1 MKRIL
6 SKAAYGLIY
15 LALLCPS
22 CDKPESGQDTDQE
35 GHGGKPLEQIVTGD
49 VSDITEFS
57 AVIKSSANPTPEMG
71 EVLLGVLISESE
83 EITMDN
89 SKNAMSRELD
99 TKNQFSVNV
108 NSLKPQTQYYYKSYI
123 RYGGLY
129 HFGEV
134 KSFSTLQ
141 LESAVETGE
150 VTDIT
155 ETSATFHGRLT
166 SLPKGKA
173 TIAVLFIIS
182 PGQPGEEGYY
192 ESSRV
197 HEASLKE
204 DGTFSLTV
212 NAFSPGETF
221 YCVARAEI
229 NGIVIN
235 GETVSFTTSGT
246 PPVTGPKENTT
257 WKIAYNGRVDKDG
270 GRVEEIVITDVPSN
284 QKYIVSVISLAQYV
298 TFGGDI
304 MDYLNYEL
312 EHNSDYVYQGSP
324 QTIYLNPV
332 RHGTWYAFIIG
343 LDKDKK
349 LTGEFAF
356 NSFDVAEESESA
368 EYKFWIGDWT
378 VSDGTVSYN
387 LQISHIENNQVYRID
402 GWEVR
407 RNAPSGWT
415 QMDQEYL
422 EAFFEPSNGRLYFQS
437 QYICTYTDQD
447 LNGEMVDE
455 LFLGQIY
462 YNGIQEGEG
471 YYIIPQEGIDLAYA
485 EKTADNKGTL
495 QPCNIETNVGAD
507 LFQGKICRMQYL
519 YQEIKSGGFHFYNDP
534 NKFKDL
540 LSFTNGNLIMVKTDS
555 NSPVPASISRCGFG
569 TTDGKPLRGK
579 VYQPREDRI
588 LKAIRQ

>member
-6 SKAAYGLIY
+6 SKAVYGLIS
-15 LALLCPS
+15 LALVCPS
-22 CDKPESGQDTDQE
+22 CDKPESGQDPDQG

-57 AVIKSSANPTPEMG
+57 ATITSSANPTPEMG

-83 EITMDN
+83 EITRDN
-89 SKNAMSRELD
+89 SKDAMSRELD
-99 TKNQFSVNV
+99 TNNQFSVTV
-108 NSLKPQTQYYYKSYI
+108 SSLKPQTQYYFKSYI

-129 HFGEV
+129 HYGEI

-141 LESAVETGE
+141 LESTVETGE

-166 SLPKGKA
+166 SLPKGKS
-173 TIAVLFIIS
+173 TIAVMFIVS
-182 PGQPGEEGYY
+182 PCQPGEEGYY

-212 NAFSPGETF
+212 NSFSPGETF

-235 GETVSFTTSGT
+235 GETVSFITSGR
-246 PPVTGPKENTT
+246 PPVTGPTENTT
-257 WKIAYNGRVDKDG
+257 WKIAYNGRVYFDG
-270 GRVEEIVITDVPSN
+270 ARVEEISISDVPSD
-284 QKYIVSVISLAQYV
+284 QKFIVSVINETSYA

-304 MDYLNYEL
+304 MAFMKYEL
-312 EHNSDYVYQGSP
+312 EYNSDYVYQGSP
-324 QTIYLNPV
+324 QTIHLNPV
-332 RHGTWYAFIIG
+332 RHGKWYAFIIG

-349 LTGEFAF
+349 LTGEYAF
-356 NSFDVAEESESA
+356 CAFDVAEESESA
-368 EYKFWIGDWT
+368 EYKFWLGDWT

-387 LQISHIENNQVYRID
+387 LQISHIENNLVYRID

-407 RNAPSGWT
+407 QNAPGGWT
-415 QMDQEYL
+415 QMDLEYL
-422 EAFFEPSNGRLYFQS
+422 EAFFDPSNGRLYFQS
-437 QYICTYTDQD
+437 QYICTYTDPD
-447 LNGEMVDE
+447 LNNEEVDE

-462 YNGIQEGEG
+462 YNGIQEENG
-471 YYIIPQEGIDLAYA
+471 YYIVPQEGIDLAYA

-495 QPCNIETNVGAD
+495 QPCDIDINIGAD
-507 LFQGKICRMQYL
+507 LFQGKIRLMQYC
-519 YQEIKSGGFHFYNDP
+519 YQEVKSGALHVYNDKGLA
-534 NKFKDL
+534 NFG
-540 LSFTNGNLIMVKTDS
+540 NGNMTMVKTGGS
-555 NSPVPASISRCGFG
+555 SAAPVNLSRRGFC
-569 TTDGKPLRGK
+569 TADGKPLRGK
-579 VYQPREDRI
+579 VYQPREERI
-588 LKAIRQ
+588 LKAAIRQ